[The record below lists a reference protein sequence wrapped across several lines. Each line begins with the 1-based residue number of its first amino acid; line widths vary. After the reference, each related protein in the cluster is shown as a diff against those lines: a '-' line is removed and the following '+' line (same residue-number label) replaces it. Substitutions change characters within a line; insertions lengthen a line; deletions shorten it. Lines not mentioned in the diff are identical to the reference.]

1 VLRFVLSSPVVS
13 TEPAEKS
20 GHVSGIACRREQ
32 LQARGMGELTRLLAA
47 ARNGET
53 GAVDQIVVLTYHE
66 LRDLAHQRLRRVPK
80 ITLLDTGVLVNECY
94 LRLVK
99 VGELNAG
106 DKAHFL
112 GYAGRVMRSIV
123 VDFAR
128 ERLAQ
133 RRGGNIPHVEAG
145 PDIPDPA
152 AAAEEEVVRVDEAL
166 QELARLDGRLVQV
179 VELKYFGGLKSEEI
193 AAALGI
199 AERSVRRDWQK
210 ARVLLHEELKP

>member
-1 VLRFVLSSPVVS
+1 
-13 TEPAEKS
+13 
-20 GHVSGIACRREQ
+20 
-32 LQARGMGELTRLLAA
+32 MGELTRLLEA
-47 ARNGET
+47 ARNGQS
-53 GAVDQIVVLTYHE
+53 GAVDQIVVLTYQE
-66 LRDLAHQRLRRVPK
+66 LRELAHQRLRRVPK
-80 ITLLDTGVLVNECY
+80 ITLLDTGALVNECY

-112 GYAGRVMRSIV
+112 GYAGRVMRSIM

-133 RRGGNIPHVEAG
+133 RRGGNIQHVTA
-145 PDIPDPA
+145 PTDIPDPA
-152 AAAEEEVVRVDEAL
+152 AAAEEEVIRVDEAL

>member
-1 VLRFVLSSPVVS
+1 
-13 TEPAEKS
+13 
-20 GHVSGIACRREQ
+20 
-32 LQARGMGELTRLLAA
+32 
-47 ARNGET
+47 
-53 GAVDQIVVLTYHE
+53 
-66 LRDLAHQRLRRVPK
+66 
-80 ITLLDTGVLVNECY
+80 

-99 VGELNAG
+99 VGELNAD

-112 GYAGRVMRSIV
+112 GYAGRVMRSIM

-133 RRGGNIPHVEAG
+133 RRGGDIQHVAAST
-145 PDIPDPA
+145 DIPDPA

-179 VELKYFGGLKSEEI
+179 VELKYFGGLNSEEI

>member
-1 VLRFVLSSPVVS
+1 MHAASDACKLIGWENSLNYCGPRATANPMPSIRLSPSPIGS
-13 TEPAEKS
+13 YS
-20 GHVSGIACRREQ
+20 
-32 LQARGMGELTRLLAA
+32 
-47 ARNGET
+47 
-53 GAVDQIVVLTYHE
+53 
-66 LRDLAHQRLRRVPK
+66 DLAHQRLRRAPK

-99 VGELNAG
+99 VGGLHV
-106 DKAHFL
+106 DDRAHFL

-133 RRGGNIPHVEAG
+133 RRGADAPHIAVAT
-145 PDIPDPA
+145 DIPDPA

-166 QELARLDGRLVQV
+166 QELAKLDPRLVQV
-179 VELKYFGGLKSEEI
+179 VELKYFGGLNNEEI

-210 ARVLLHEELKP
+210 ARVLLHESLKP

>member
-1 VLRFVLSSPVVS
+1 
-13 TEPAEKS
+13 
-20 GHVSGIACRREQ
+20 
-32 LQARGMGELTRLLAA
+32 MGEFTRLLEA
-47 ARNGET
+47 ARNGQS
-53 GAVDQIVVLTYHE
+53 GAIDQIVALTYRE
-66 LRDLAHQRLRRVPK
+66 LRELAHQRLRRTPQ
-80 ITLLDTGVLVNECY
+80 ITLLETGALVNECY

-106 DKAHFL
+106 DRAHFL
-112 GYAGRVMRSIV
+112 GYAARVMRSIV

-133 RRGGNIPHVEAG
+133 RRGGNAPHVAVDT
-145 PDIPDPA
+145 DIADPA
-152 AAAEEEVVRVDEAL
+152 APAEEVVRVDEAL
-166 QELARLDGRLVQV
+166 QELARLDGRLAQV
-179 VELKYFGGLKSEEI
+179 VEMKYFGGLKSDEI

>member
-1 VLRFVLSSPVVS
+1 M
-13 TEPAEKS
+13 PA
-20 GHVSGIACRREQ
+20 IACRLGR
-32 LQARGMGELTRLLAA
+32 LQAHWMGEFTQLLRA
-47 ARNGET
+47 ARNGQSD
-53 GAVDQIVVLTYHE
+53 AVDQIVALTYRE
-66 LRDLAHQRLRRVPK
+66 LSDLARQRLRRAPK

-99 VGELNAG
+99 VGGLHV
-106 DKAHFL
+106 DDRAHFL

-133 RRGGNIPHVEAG
+133 RRGANAPHIAVAT
-145 PDIPDPA
+145 DIPDPA

-166 QELARLDGRLVQV
+166 QELAKLDPRLVQV
-179 VELKYFGGLKSEEI
+179 VELKYFGGLNSEEI

-210 ARVLLHEELKP
+210 ARVLLHESLKP

>member
-1 VLRFVLSSPVVS
+1 
-13 TEPAEKS
+13 
-20 GHVSGIACRREQ
+20 
-32 LQARGMGELTRLLAA
+32 MGELTRLLEA
-47 ARNGET
+47 ARNGQP
-53 GAVDQIVVLTYHE
+53 GAVDQIVALTYPE
-66 LRDLAHQRLRRVPK
+66 LRELAHQRLRRSPQ
-80 ITLLDTGVLVNECY
+80 ITLLETGALVNECY

-106 DKAHFL
+106 DRAHFL
-112 GYAGRVMRSIV
+112 GYAARVMRSIV

-133 RRGGNIPHVEAG
+133 RRGGNAPHITFET
-145 PDIPDPA
+145 DIPDPA
-152 AAAEEEVVRVDEAL
+152 ASAEEEVVRIDDAL
-166 QELARLDGRLVQV
+166 QKLARLDARLVEV

>member
-1 VLRFVLSSPVVS
+1 
-13 TEPAEKS
+13 
-20 GHVSGIACRREQ
+20 
-32 LQARGMGELTRLLAA
+32 MGQLTRLLEA
-47 ARNGET
+47 ARNGQSD
-53 GAVDQIVVLTYHE
+53 AVDQIVALTYGE
-66 LRDLAHQRLRRVPK
+66 LRELAHQRLRRAPK

-99 VGELNAG
+99 VGELDVG
-106 DKAHFL
+106 DRAHFL
-112 GYAGRVMRSIV
+112 GYAARVMRSIV

-133 RRGGNIPHVEAG
+133 RRGGNAPHITFET
-145 PDIPDPA
+145 DIPDPA
-152 AAAEEEVVRVDEAL
+152 ASAEEEVVRIDDAL
-166 QELARLDGRLVQV
+166 QKLARLDARLVEV

>member
-1 VLRFVLSSPVVS
+1 
-13 TEPAEKS
+13 
-20 GHVSGIACRREQ
+20 
-32 LQARGMGELTRLLAA
+32 MGELTRLLEA
-47 ARNGET
+47 ARSGET
-53 GAVDQIVVLTYHE
+53 GAVDQIVVLTYQE
-66 LRDLAHQRLRRVPK
+66 LREIAHQRLRRVPK

-112 GYAGRVMRSIV
+112 GYAGRVMRSIM

-133 RRGGNIPHVEAG
+133 RRGGNIEHVAA
-145 PDIPDPA
+145 PTDIPDPA

-179 VELKYFGGLKSEEI
+179 VELKYFGGLNSEEI